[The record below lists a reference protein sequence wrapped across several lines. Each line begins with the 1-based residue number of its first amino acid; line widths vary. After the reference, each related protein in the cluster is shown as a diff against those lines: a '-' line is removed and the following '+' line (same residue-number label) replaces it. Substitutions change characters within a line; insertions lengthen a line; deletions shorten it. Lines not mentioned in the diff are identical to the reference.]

1 MKRIWIGMVL
11 IVGLLHPLRA
21 QEFGTLL
28 FEVKHPNSDKVSY
41 LFGTHHAFSK
51 SFFDTLSVAKTKLLT
66 AETVVLESLDIP
78 GKNSEDIINVRPKR
92 TSWKS
97 YLDKDD
103 LAYVRNL
110 LSKSPVDFEKMLPA
124 ELHATL
130 YRIYNIK
137 KCKTRSDVDP
147 DLSLDGYVGALAKT
161 NGKALIGLESVAEQL
176 DIMAKDLAGMPRRI
190 HKRRLAAIVYRL
202 RNETATVNC
211 EEVNV
216 YKNQQFDFQLEADC
230 KNAVMLTDRNSRWM
244 ETLPELLLRKNCFVA
259 VGLSHLRFKCGLI
272 AQLREKGFLVTVLP
286 SIQS

>member
-1 MKRIWIGMVL
+1 MKRIWIGMAL

-51 SFFDTLSVAKTKLLT
+51 SFFDTLSVAKIKLLT

-78 GKNSEDIINVRPKR
+78 GKNSEDIINARPKR
-92 TSWKS
+92 TSWKN
-97 YLDKDD
+97 YLNKDD

-137 KCKTRSDVDP
+137 KCKTRSDDDP